1 VRKFLEKIAPLFHKG
16 GKYEKFFPIFEM
28 VETFLYDPLIRT
40 DGKTHIRDGLDLKR
54 TMIIVFFAIL
64 PTAIFGIYNVGYQAN
79 LVIQQSGLHLSGFRH
94 EIVQFFGINHDPTS
108 IVSNFFVG
116 SLYFIPLYLVTLIV
130 GGFWEVLFAVVRK
143 HEIAEAFLV
152 TSLLYP
158 LILPPTVPLW
168 QAASAL
174 SVGLVFGKEVFG
186 GTGRNFVNPA
196 LFSRAILF
204 FSYPQ
209 SVTGNTMWVAVDGYS
224 KATPLAAF
232 SSEGFNF
239 GYTFVDGLLGFIPG
253 SMGETSAILC
263 LIGAIFLI
271 ITGIGSWKLMAG
283 MAIGMGLTTFIFNI
297 IGSETNHMFNMPF
310 YYHFVFGGFAFGMA
324 FMITDPVSASMTD
337 QGKWVYGFLVG
348 FLNAL
353 VRVINP
359 AFPEG
364 TMLAILFGNIFAPFI
379 DSIFIKRY
387 IKNRA
392 LKYERDKA

>member
-1 VRKFLEKIAPLFHKG
+1 MRRFFERIAPLFHKG
-16 GKYEKFFPIFEM
+16 GKYERFFPIFEM
-28 VETFLYDPLIRT
+28 VETFLYDPLIKT
-40 DGKTHIRDGLDLKR
+40 EGKTHIRDGLDLKR
-54 TMIIVFFAIL
+54 TMIIVFIAIL

-79 LVIQQSGLHLSGFRH
+79 MVIQQTGLSIGGFRQ
-94 EIVQFFGINHDPTS
+94 EVMNFFSISFDPNS
-108 IVSNFFVG
+108 ILSNFFLG
-116 SLYFIPLYLVTLIV
+116 SLYFLPLYIVTLIV

-143 HEIAEAFLV
+143 HEVAEAFLV

-168 QAASAL
+168 QAAAAL

-186 GTGRNFVNPA
+186 GTGRNFINPA

-209 SVTGNTMWVAVDGYS
+209 SLTGNTVWIAVDGYS
-224 KATPLAAF
+224 KATPLSAF
-232 SSEGFNF
+232 SEKGWNF
-239 GYTFVDGLLGFIPG
+239 GYTFLDGLFGFIPG
-253 SMGETSAILC
+253 SIGETSALLC
-263 LIGAIFLI
+263 LLGALILI
-271 ITGIGSWKLMAG
+271 ITGIGSWKIMAG
-283 MAIGMGLTTFIFNI
+283 MVLGMGLTTLMFNI
-297 IGSETNHMFNMPF
+297 IGSETNQMFNMPF

-337 QGKWVYGFLVG
+337 KGKWVYGFLVG
-348 FLNAL
+348 FMNAL

-379 DSIFIKRY
+379 DSIFIKQY
-387 IKNRA
+387 IKRRA
-392 LKYERDKA
+392 LRYERE

>member
-1 VRKFLEKIAPLFHKG
+1 
-16 GKYEKFFPIFEM
+16 M
-28 VETFLYDPLIRT
+28 VETFLYDPLIKT
-40 DGKTHIRDGLDLKR
+40 EGKTHIRDGLDLKR
-54 TMIIVFFAIL
+54 TMIIVFIAIL

-79 LVIQQSGLHLSGFRH
+79 MVIQQTGLSIGGFRQ
-94 EIVQFFGINHDPTS
+94 EVMNFFSISFDPNS
-108 IVSNFFVG
+108 ILSNFFLG
-116 SLYFIPLYLVTLIV
+116 SLYFLPLYIVTLIV

-143 HEIAEAFLV
+143 HEVAEAFLV

-168 QAASAL
+168 QAAAAL

-186 GTGRNFVNPA
+186 GTGRNFINPA

-209 SVTGNTMWVAVDGYS
+209 SLTGNTVWIAVDGYS
-224 KATPLAAF
+224 KATPLSAF
-232 SSEGFNF
+232 SEKGWNF
-239 GYTFVDGLLGFIPG
+239 GYTFLDGLFGFIPG
-253 SMGETSAILC
+253 SIGETSALLC
-263 LIGAIFLI
+263 LLGALILI
-271 ITGIGSWKLMAG
+271 ITGIGSWKIMAG
-283 MAIGMGLTTFIFNI
+283 MVLGMGLTTLMFNI
-297 IGSETNHMFNMPF
+297 IGSETNQMFNMPF

-337 QGKWVYGFLVG
+337 KGKWVYGFLVG
-348 FLNAL
+348 FMNAL

-379 DSIFIKRY
+379 DSIFIKQY
-387 IKNRA
+387 IKRRA
-392 LKYERDKA
+392 LRYERE